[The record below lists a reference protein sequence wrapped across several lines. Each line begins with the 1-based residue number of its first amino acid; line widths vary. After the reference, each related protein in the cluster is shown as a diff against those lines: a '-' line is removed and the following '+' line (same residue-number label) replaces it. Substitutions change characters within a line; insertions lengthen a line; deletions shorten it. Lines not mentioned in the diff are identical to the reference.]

1 MGRRVDPGSLGGE
14 GGTVVIRALLV
25 DDEEPA
31 RARLR
36 RLLGAYSDVECIGA
50 AGDGLRALSL
60 VDELR
65 PDVVFLDV
73 QMPEVDGL
81 SVAEALPRPG
91 PAVVFATAFD
101 EHAIRAFELAAVDY
115 LLKPIA
121 ASRLSIAL
129 DRLRSRSACAAEVA
143 AAVARLQARPRKMA
157 VRCGA
162 TYVVFAPERVSAVL
176 ARDHYAS
183 ILVDG
188 RELLSDDSLERF
200 MARLDETRFIRV
212 HRSAIINLEF
222 VRELRQEGDRKYVA
236 VLSDASGTRV
246 PISRDRLEEVK
257 TRLGVAP

>member
-1 MGRRVDPGSLGGE
+1 M
-14 GGTVVIRALLV
+14 IRALLV
-25 DDEEPA
+25 DDEDPA
-31 RARLR
+31 RARLQ
-36 RLLGAYSDVECIGA
+36 RLLGAYPDVECIGA
-50 AGDGLRALSL
+50 AGDGLQALSL

-81 SVAEALPRPG
+81 SVAAALPRPG

-121 ASRLSIAL
+121 RRRLSVAL
-129 DRLRSRSACAAEVA
+129 DRLRSRSAYVAEAVH
-143 AAVARLQARPRKMA
+143 AAVARMQPRPRKMA

-162 TYVVFAPERVSAVL
+162 TYVVFDPERVSAIL

-188 RELLSDDSLERF
+188 KELLSDDSLDRF
-200 MARLDETRFIRV
+200 MAKLDETRFIRV
-212 HRSAIINLEF
+212 HRSAILNLGF

-236 VLSDASGTRV
+236 VLADAGATRV
-246 PISRDRLEEVK
+246 PISRDQLEEVK
-257 TRLGVAP
+257 RRLGVGP